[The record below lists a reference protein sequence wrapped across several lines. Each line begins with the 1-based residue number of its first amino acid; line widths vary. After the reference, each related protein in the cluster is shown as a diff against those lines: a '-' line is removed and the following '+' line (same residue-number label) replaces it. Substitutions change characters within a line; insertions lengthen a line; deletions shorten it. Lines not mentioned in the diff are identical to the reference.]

1 MTMDDVAPV
10 TTGRTIGWAE
20 HYDAVVA
27 IMTLGRARAIRT
39 KTADVARIAPGEI
52 VLDVGCGTGDLTM
65 VTQARTSAAGRV
77 YGIDAAPAMIAV
89 ARRKAAQ
96 AGRVIDYRVAA
107 VEALPFPD
115 ATFDV
120 VVSSLMMHHLPDDL
134 KGRGLTEIRR
144 VLKPNGRLLVVDAKR
159 PAGRLGRVALAL
171 LVHHQMRSGV
181 QDLPPLMEAAGFTA
195 VEAGETG
202 FRSLGF
208 ARGWVREA
216 PAAAISRSSP

>member
-1 MTMDDVAPV
+1 MVAQ
-10 TTGRTIGWAE
+10 
-20 HYDAVVA
+20 
-27 IMTLGRARAIRT
+27 ARA
-39 KTADVARIAPGEI
+39 G
-52 VLDVGCGTGDLTM
+52 
-65 VTQARTSAAGRV
+65 AAGRV

-89 ARRKAAQ
+89 ARRKAAR
-96 AGRVIDYRVAA
+96 AGRAIDYQVAA

-134 KGRGLTEIRR
+134 KGRGLAEIRR
-144 VLKPNGRLLVVDAKR
+144 VLKPGGRLLVVDAKR

-171 LVHHQMRSGV
+171 LVRHQMRSGV

-202 FRSLGF
+202 FRALGF

-216 PAAAISRSSP
+216 PVAAISRSSP